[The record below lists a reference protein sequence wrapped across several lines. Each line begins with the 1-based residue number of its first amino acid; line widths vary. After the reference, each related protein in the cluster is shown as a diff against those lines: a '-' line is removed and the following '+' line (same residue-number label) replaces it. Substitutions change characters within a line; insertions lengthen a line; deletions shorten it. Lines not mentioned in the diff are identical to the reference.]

1 MRDGFLQTV
10 TTQIIKNTTVAT
22 PTTTVV
28 TIIRVY
34 IALSL
39 SEFSTATSV
48 LWVVDVM
55 CLVVELL
62 AVVCVKEFTGC
73 WVHSVLKYSATKG

>member
-28 TIIRVY
+28 IIIRVY

-62 AVVCVKEFTGC
+62 AVVCVK
-73 WVHSVLKYSATKG
+73 

>member
-10 TTQIIKNTTVAT
+10 TTQIIKNATVAT

-28 TIIRVY
+28 VIIRVY

-62 AVVCVKEFTGC
+62 AVVCVK
-73 WVHSVLKYSATKG
+73 